1 MKQKKQYNEEK
12 EKSQILWMIF
22 LVPIVIFIMDL
33 ANLGHLLFP
42 YISNL
47 TEKYDWLSF
56 IGTYAGT
63 IVSAIFLLFITK
75 MDRKDNNEILRRSQ
89 RPYLEVNWTVLHKD
103 FLDKN
108 INDLNRNLFI
118 YNNFVLDGVENANE
132 YLTLEIKNTGAS
144 VAIIDVNQSNFTIEY
159 DRHEGIK
166 NGEEIL
172 KREKSNVILNE
183 LIKRKSIAAGES
195 MFILFNSVDYYNSRS
210 KKVSNSTYI
219 TNTKIYYKDLFD
231 CNYED
236 ECKYV
241 KGKIIP
247 EKDNMVL

>member
-1 MKQKKQYNEEK
+1 MKQKKQYNEER
-12 EKSQILWMIF
+12 EKSQLLWMIF
-22 LVPIVIFIMDL
+22 LVPIAIFIIDL
-33 ANLGHLLFP
+33 ANLGYVLFP

-75 MDRKDNNEILRRSQ
+75 MHRKDNNEILRRSQ
-89 RPYLEVNWTVLHKD
+89 RPYLEVNWTVLNKD
-103 FLDKN
+103 FLDRN

-118 YNNFVLDGVENANE
+118 YNNFILDGVENVNE

-172 KREKSNVILNE
+172 KREKSNVILNK

-219 TNTKIYYKDLFD
+219 TNTEIYYKDLFD

-236 ECKYV
+236 KCKYFD
-241 KGKIIP
+241 GKIIP
-247 EKDNMVL
+247 EKDNSVL

>member
-33 ANLGHLLFP
+33 ANLGHVLFP

-89 RPYLEVNWTVLHKD
+89 RPYLEVNWTVLDKD

-108 INDLNRNLFI
+108 INNLNRNLFI

-132 YLTLEIKNTGAS
+132 YLNDTTTAYLKKYSPQTAFTNLLNCCHAS
-144 VAIIDVNQSNFTIEY
+144 GT
-159 DRHEGIK
+159 
-166 NGEEIL
+166 
-172 KREKSNVILNE
+172 
-183 LIKRKSIAAGES
+183 AA
-195 MFILFNSVDYYNSRS
+195 
-210 KKVSNSTYI
+210 
-219 TNTKIYYKDLFD
+219 
-231 CNYED
+231 
-236 ECKYV
+236 
-241 KGKIIP
+241 
-247 EKDNMVL
+247 

>member
-1 MKQKKQYNEEK
+1 MKQKKQYNEER
-12 EKSQILWMIF
+12 EKSQLLWMIF
-22 LVPIVIFIMDL
+22 LVPIAIFIIDL
-33 ANLGHLLFP
+33 ANLGHVLFP
-42 YISNL
+42 YINNL

-89 RPYLEVNWTVLHKD
+89 RPYLEVNWTVLNKD

-108 INDLNRNLFI
+108 INNLNRNLFI
-118 YNNFVLDGVENANE
+118 YNNFVLDEVENANE

-172 KREKSNVILNE
+172 KREKSNVILNK

-210 KKVSNSTYI
+210 KKVSNSTYM
-219 TNTKIYYKDLFD
+219 TNTEIYYKDLFD

-236 ECKYV
+236 KCKYFD
-241 KGKIIP
+241 GKIIP
-247 EKDNMVL
+247 EKDNSVL

>member
-1 MKQKKQYNEEK
+1 MKQKKQYNEER
-12 EKSQILWMIF
+12 EKSQLLWMIF
-22 LVPIVIFIMDL
+22 LVPIAIFIIDL
-33 ANLGHLLFP
+33 ANLGYVLFP

-89 RPYLEVNWTVLHKD
+89 RPYLEVNWTVLNKD
-103 FLDKN
+103 FLDRN

-118 YNNFVLDGVENANE
+118 YNNFILDGVENVNE

-172 KREKSNVILNE
+172 KREKSNVILNK

-219 TNTKIYYKDLFD
+219 TNTEIYYKDLFD

-236 ECKYV
+236 KCKYFD
-241 KGKIIP
+241 GKIIP
-247 EKDNMVL
+247 EKDNSVL

>member
-1 MKQKKQYNEEK
+1 MKQKKQYNEER
-12 EKSQILWMIF
+12 EKSQLLWMIF
-22 LVPIVIFIMDL
+22 LVPIAIFIIDL
-33 ANLGHLLFP
+33 ANLGHVLFP
-42 YISNL
+42 YINNL

-89 RPYLEVNWTVLHKD
+89 RPYLEVNWTVLNKD

-108 INDLNRNLFI
+108 VNDLNRNLFI
-118 YNNFVLDGVENANE
+118 YNNFILDGVENVSE

-172 KREKSNVILNE
+172 KREKSNVILNK

-219 TNTKIYYKDLFD
+219 TNTEIYYKDLFD

-236 ECKYV
+236 KCKYFD
-241 KGKIIP
+241 GKIIP
-247 EKDNMVL
+247 EKDNSVL

>member
-1 MKQKKQYNEEK
+1 MKQKKQYNEER
-12 EKSQILWMIF
+12 EKSQLLWMIF
-22 LVPIVIFIMDL
+22 LVPIAIFIIDL
-33 ANLGHLLFP
+33 ANLGYVLFP

-89 RPYLEVNWTVLHKD
+89 RPYLEVNWTVLNKD
-103 FLDKN
+103 FLDRN

-118 YNNFVLDGVENANE
+118 YNNFILDGVENVNE

-159 DRHEGIK
+159 DRYEGIK

-172 KREKSNVILNE
+172 KREKSNVILNK

-219 TNTKIYYKDLFD
+219 TNTEIYYKDLFD

-236 ECKYV
+236 KCKYFD
-241 KGKIIP
+241 GKIIP
-247 EKDNMVL
+247 EKDNSVL

>member
-1 MKQKKQYNEEK
+1 MRQKKQYNEER

-22 LVPIVIFIMDL
+22 LIPIVIFIIDL
-33 ANLGHLLFP
+33 ANLGHILFP

-89 RPYLEVNWTVLHKD
+89 RPYLEVNWTVLDKN
-103 FLDKN
+103 FLDN
-108 INDLNRNLFI
+108 NLDDLNRTLFI

-159 DRHEGIK
+159 DRFEGIR
-166 NGEEIL
+166 NGEKIL
-172 KREKSNVILNE
+172 KKERSNVMLNK
-183 LIKRKSIAAGES
+183 LVKRKSIATGES
-195 MFILFNSVDYYNSRS
+195 IFILFNSFHYYNI
-210 KKVSNSTYI
+210 KCKEVSNNTYI
-219 TNTKIYYKDLFD
+219 TNTDIYYKDLFN

-236 ECKYV
+236 KCKYEN
-241 KGKIIP
+241 GKIIP
-247 EKDNMVL
+247 EKDNEIL